1 LCEKCV
7 IDKYCKKV
15 GVKKK
20 KWKKLL

>member
-1 LCEKCV
+1 LCEECV
-7 IDKYCKKV
+7 INKYCKKE